1 MSCSQVVYFTLTL
14 CIIVGNILV
23 LKNPI
28 LQRNSNTTLSTMAK
42 ADAPSEADSY
52 ERATAFLSG
61 WIEDSLLVPTAK
73 IVHQTQQHHQRQFSP
88 PVPDLPLPSTSGT
101 LRRRNIYSSDG
112 GGNTN
117 EEAINSH
124 VSSIRTSLMLHE
136 QHQNQNLATLQR
148 GGIASPSCI
157 GAVFETSSGVV
168 GSVPP
173 LPFDARPTAK
183 QQPLTREHGGSR
195 RSAAPSLRSTRSSS
209 SNGCG
214 EERRRS
220 TEDSTARPQ
229 PDINKKHG
237 AEYHNSSSSSKHE
250 KSSRKPPNS
259 RRHSIDC
266 ERSSTSSNSSY
277 PSIIPPSR
285 AGESLLR
292 DGFELHS
299 SLSMSSL
306 YDHQRRSRSSS
317 RHRVHWSRS
326 DGDLI
331 SPSLHRHH
339 NGGRSKKEDASTMV
353 VSLPWT
359 DHAGNAGH
367 YTGEVN
373 TLIQPH
379 GSGALQYDC
388 GTVVKGS
395 WNNGNPTA
403 RTSPVVEK
411 EVIKKAVAVEAAKTD
426 GAAATASGNAPT
438 SRKNGDEKKSS
449 SKPLNH
455 PTKTKSSRKKSRGHT
470 NNMAMEDKPF
480 TTNATKSASLTQPT
494 AQPSLDRLSELDGPP
509 NFDLGDTLNSTKYQI
524 IESNPTKALQLIHQL
539 RIHDFAWILRSSR
552 EWTYAII
559 ADFPVERGE
568 EVSIRFVID
577 KFGSTKTLKMKH
589 WTKCIRLVDK
599 SH

>member
-1 MSCSQVVYFTLTL
+1 
-14 CIIVGNILV
+14 
-23 LKNPI
+23 
-28 LQRNSNTTLSTMAK
+28 MAK
-42 ADAPSEADSY
+42 ATQRRDDAPSEADSY

-73 IVHQTQQHHQRQFSP
+73 IVHQTQQHHQRQFSS
-88 PVPDLPLPSTSGT
+88 PVPDLPSSSGSGT
-101 LRRRNIYSSDG
+101 LRRRNIYSNDG
-112 GGNTN
+112 GGDTN
-117 EEAINSH
+117 EEAINSL
-124 VSSIRTSLMLHE
+124 VSSLRTSLMLHE

-157 GAVFETSSGVV
+157 GAVFETTSGMA

-173 LPFDARPTAK
+173 LPFDARPTAT

-209 SNGCG
+209 SGCG

-220 TEDSTARPQ
+220 TQDGKARPQ
-229 PDINKKHG
+229 SDINNKHG
-237 AEYHNSSSSSKHE
+237 AKYHNSSSSSKHE

-277 PSIIPPSR
+277 PSVIPPSR
-285 AGESLLR
+285 TGESLLR
-292 DGFELHS
+292 DGSESDGLNEGILHS
-299 SLSMSSL
+299 SVSMSSL
-306 YDHQRRSRSSS
+306 YDHQRRSSS
-317 RHRVHWSRS
+317 RHRVHWSNRS
-326 DGDLI
+326 DGDLL
-331 SPSLHRHH
+331 STSLHRHN
-339 NGGRSKKEDASTMV
+339 NGGRSKKEDPSTMV

-379 GSGALQYDC
+379 GSGAIQYDC

-438 SRKNGDEKKSS
+438 SRKKGDEKKSS
-449 SKPLNH
+449 SKPSNL
-455 PTKTKSSRKKSRGHT
+455 PTKTKSSRKKSRGHS
-470 NNMAMEDKPF
+470 NNMAMEDKLS
-480 TTNATKSASLTQPT
+480 TTNATKSTSLTQPT

-509 NFDLGDTLNSTKYQI
+509 NFDLGDMLNSTKYQI

-559 ADFPVERGE
+559 ADFPVESGE

-577 KFGSTKTLKMKH
+577 KFGSTKTMKMKH
-589 WTKCIRLVDK
+589 WAKCIRLVDK